1 MDIPQLQAE
10 LAAKADE
17 AWPTWPT
24 RRPSTALNGPWT
36 SPRHRRQCRQVVRKG
51 HRCNGSVFDGEAR
64 RAKDLDVGMPLG

>member
-24 RRPSTALNGPWT
+24 WRPSTVPGRF
-36 SPRHRRQCRQVVRKG
+36 RHRRQVVRKG
-51 HRCNGSVFDGEAR
+51 HRCNGSVFDGEAM
-64 RAKDLDVGMPLG
+64 KCWSKGFGCWVML